1 MTIRPLYEPRILEMS
16 LEKYAE
22 VGIDA
27 GIWLAGEWLAQGRP
41 ADCIFVPDDAYYF
54 KPRHHQTVIDGLSQ
68 AKESWRHE
76 VFIEGFLRAPN
87 NGAQET
93 FRRLLVTHTEMLNE
107 AFRLEWRRR
116 FGKLIDV
123 RRRPGVTATVANQPL
138 HKLIG
143 PR

>member
-1 MTIRPLYEPRILEMS
+1 MTARPLYEPRILEMP

-27 GIWLAGEWLAQGRP
+27 GIWLAGEWLAQGCP
-41 ADCIFVPDDAYYF
+41 ADYIFVPDDAYYF
-54 KPRHHQTVIDGLSQ
+54 KPRHHQTVIDGLSR
-68 AKESWRHE
+68 ANESSRHR

-93 FRRLLVTHTEMLNE
+93 FRRLLVTHTEMLNK

-116 FGKLIDV
+116 SGKLIDV
-123 RRRPGVTATVANQPL
+123 SRKPGVVTSVENQLL
-138 HKLIG
+138 HKLTG
-143 PR
+143 HR